1 MALKQALP
9 ALGVVA
15 MLLLAG
21 CGSLGG
27 GTQSPAA
34 AETDRTVVDAVP
46 AKAEIVVV
54 ADPVGLATDPT
65 TETVAN
71 ELLSDF
77 GQPANYSE
85 IQETAFQQANRN
97 LSATFSELG
106 ADANLTVSGIGRLAT
121 FSTQPAGLASP
132 SQAGAEYGG
141 VIVQADLTAA
151 EVASLYEQGTAELP
165 ERAQDSVM
173 ETTYNGVPFYR
184 FNGSSYPNAVAGQQ
198 LPQTQSTAFA
208 VLDSEAGLH
217 AAGTPQAV
225 RDAVDTYLGEAPG
238 VAEDIR
244 PQVTD
249 RTYLSAGV
257 NATATDI
264 ESLSQDGSLPGNAT
278 SVTGALRTGEET
290 VSVEFAVTF
299 DTATAA
305 QTAADQARQNLSA
318 DAPYDTSVS
327 VDGQTA
333 QTTLTATATE
343 TADGIQQLIQ
353 QFAGTGMASN
363 SAASS

>member
-1 MALKQALP
+1 MVPKQALP

-97 LSATFSELG
+97 LSATFSEL
-106 ADANLTVSGIGRLAT
+106 GIGRLAT